1 MDRLCFHVNSLIGM
15 MYRGKYVLFY
25 PVTLNKLTAPSTN
38 YLPYAFV
45 FGICHV
51 HFDSKQFWH
60 PATASGFLTRFWN
73 KTSHGRTLSKKN
85 PPAIKTNQNYIKVE
99 IPRLGITRLL
109 GIDLGPPSWKQFQS
123 QDRSQSRPWCF
134 NGLDSPQMRHLV
146 TGSCWMETKLFFLDV
161 FGSWLNEKQ
170 DEFQTSSGPSSCWVY
185 GKKTNN

>member
-1 MDRLCFHVNSLIGM
+1 MIQSPWHAVFLPGACVFDPGCPNGTIFRSVCW
-15 MYRGKYVLFY
+15 
-25 PVTLNKLTAPSTN
+25 PKLLWIAN
-38 YLPYAFV
+38 EWLE
-45 FGICHV
+45 
-51 HFDSKQFWH
+51 W
-60 PATASGFLTRFWN
+60 WN
-73 KTSHGRTLSKKN
+73 MSAKGTM
-85 PPAIKTNQNYIKVE
+85 AIKTNQNYIKVE